1 MTLTSEIVVAIISSG
16 ALSALVSGIITLLRD
31 RKGKKDGVAAGVQI
45 VLYDRIKW
53 LGKQHI
59 KRGTITFED
68 LEDLTEMHRVY
79 HDQLGGNGYLD
90 KIMDEVKNLKIV
102 ERIE

>member
-1 MTLTSEIVVAIISSG
+1 MTISSEIIIAIISSG
-16 ALSALVSGIITLLRD
+16 ALSALVSGFFSFLRD
-31 RKGKKDGVAAGVQI
+31 RKDKRNGVAAGVQI

-90 KIMDEVKNLKIV
+90 KIMDEVKSLKIV